1 MLTIGDPD
9 ILLDLQKLNGNIK
22 VTLFDDFCT
31 ELSLFL
37 EEVIPA
43 VDDRRHGEML
53 HMPIAVSVRHL
64 RDIITEQL
72 SLKFPHYSF

>member
-43 VDDRRHGEML
+43 VDDQRHGEML